1 MQETRTARTP
11 GGERRKGLALTCV
24 VLGCVGGLLG
34 TVSRSVGQGKPT
46 EKPTERGAGSAVA
59 GVPGTVLRAERGV
72 LEAVGSAAADLYAA
86 SAEVARLKAERLA
99 RVRAEERLKR
109 ALSVLRPDKRWTA
122 LPKGSGETAPD
133 VTRATVERVEYGVT
147 GSVTMWLS
155 LSLIAAPRTD
165 RPDGGDGGDG
175 GSSSEQSRGDA
186 K

>member
-1 MQETRTARTP
+1 
-11 GGERRKGLALTCV
+11 
-24 VLGCVGGLLG
+24 
-34 TVSRSVGQGKPT
+34 
-46 EKPTERGAGSAVA
+46 
-59 GVPGTVLRAERGV
+59 VLRAERGV

-175 GSSSEQSRGDA
+175 GSSSEQSRSGA